1 MPIQKIKATKTA
13 SLTDLRD
20 PMKVIEAAGDDPVA
34 IMNRNKVIGYFI
46 PESRTHVSYS
56 YLEKEEFDALLP
68 ELLEEEKEV
77 LEYLKD
83 K

>member
-1 MPIQKIKATKTA
+1 MQKILATKTA

-20 PMKVIEAAGDDPVA
+20 PMKVIESLGNERIAILNRDKVVA
-34 IMNRNKVIGYFI
+34 YIVPASHIQEPTSEYI
-46 PESRTHVSYS
+46 PMDEVKDIINTIKSTHGH
-56 YLEKEEFDALLP
+56 
-68 ELLEEEKEV
+68 V

>member
-1 MPIQKIKATKTA
+1 MQKILATKTA

-20 PMKVIEAAGDDPVA
+20 PMKVIESAGDSPVA
-34 IMNRNKVIGYFI
+34 IMNRGEVIGYFV
-46 PESRTHVSYS
+46 PESRVNKVEHRYAT
-56 YLEKEEFDALLP
+56 EEEFKKV
-68 ELLEEEKEV
+68 LEEIKEKARPV

>member
-1 MPIQKIKATKTA
+1 MQKILATKTA

-20 PMKVIEAAGDDPVA
+20 PMKVIESLGNDRIA
-34 IMNRNKVIGYFI
+34 ILNRDKIIAYLVPPSHIKEPSFEYIDSDEVKDIVG
-46 PESRTHVSYS
+46 ELKKTHGH
-56 YLEKEEFDALLP
+56 
-68 ELLEEEKEV
+68 V

>member
-1 MPIQKIKATKTA
+1 MAIQNIKANKTA

-20 PMKVIEAAGDDPVA
+20 PMKVIEAAGNDTVA
-34 IMNRNKVIGYFI
+34 IMNRNQVVGYFV
-46 PESRTHVSYS
+46 PAARTDMKFAYVSQ
-56 YLEKEEFDALLP
+56 KDFDQLLP
-68 ELLEEEKEV
+68 QVLEEEKEI

>member
-1 MPIQKIKATKTA
+1 MQKILATKTA

-20 PMKVIEAAGDDPVA
+20 PMKVIELLGNDRIA
-34 IMNRNKVIGYFI
+34 ILNRDKVIAYLVPPSHIKNPNIEYVTPDEVKGI
-46 PESRTHVSYS
+46 VAELKETHGH
-56 YLEKEEFDALLP
+56 
-68 ELLEEEKEV
+68 V

>member
-1 MPIQKIKATKTA
+1 MQKILATKTA

-20 PMKVIEAAGDDPVA
+20 PMKVIEAAGNERVA
-34 IMNRNKVIGYFI
+34 ILNRDTIVAYLVPPSHVKEPAFEYAPREDVKKIVV
-46 PESRTHVSYS
+46 ELKKTHGH
-56 YLEKEEFDALLP
+56 
-68 ELLEEEKEV
+68 V

>member
-1 MPIQKIKATKTA
+1 MQKILATKTA

-20 PMKVIEAAGDDPVA
+20 PMKVIESLGDDRIAILNRDKIVA
-34 IMNRNKVIGYFI
+34 YLVPPAHISNPTFEYVGRDEMKSIVA
-46 PESRTHVSYS
+46 ELKDTHGH
-56 YLEKEEFDALLP
+56 
-68 ELLEEEKEV
+68 V

>member
-1 MPIQKIKATKTA
+1 MQKILATKTA

-20 PMKVIEAAGDDPVA
+20 PMKVIESAGDSPVA
-34 IMNRNKVIGYFI
+34 IMNRGEVLGYFI
-46 PESRTHVSYS
+46 PEARVNKATYRYATAEEIAQAMSEIK
-56 YLEKEEFDALLP
+56 EKAQP
-68 ELLEEEKEV
+68 V

>member
-1 MPIQKIKATKTA
+1 MQKILATKTA

-20 PMKVIEAAGDDPVA
+20 PMKVIESAGDSTVA
-34 IMNRNKVIGYFI
+34 IMNRGEVIGYFV
-46 PESRTHVSYS
+46 PESQVSKVGYRHAT
-56 YLEKEEFDALLP
+56 KEEVAGAMK
-68 ELLEEEKEV
+68 EIKEKTQPV

>member
-1 MPIQKIKATKTA
+1 MQKILASKTA

-20 PMKVIEAAGDDPVA
+20 PMKVIESAGNDRVA
-34 IMNRNKVIGYFI
+34 ILNRDKVVAYLVPASHVEEPQVRYATDREVMDFI
-46 PESRTHVSYS
+46 KEIKQTH
-56 YLEKEEFDALLP
+56 AHI
-68 ELLEEEKEV
+68 

>member
-1 MPIQKIKATKTA
+1 MQKILATKTA

-20 PMKVIEAAGDDPVA
+20 PMKVIESLGNDRIAILNREKVVAYLVPPSHIKNPTFEYVDPDEVTR
-34 IMNRNKVIGYFI
+34 IVNELK
-46 PESRTHVSYS
+46 ESHGH
-56 YLEKEEFDALLP
+56 
-68 ELLEEEKEV
+68 V

>member
-1 MPIQKIKATKTA
+1 MAIQRIKANKTA

-20 PMKVIEAAGDDPVA
+20 PMKVIKAAGDEPIA
-34 IMNRNKVIGYFI
+34 IMNRDQVLGYFV
-46 PESRTHVSYS
+46 PESKISLSHSSVTG
-56 YLEKEEFDALLP
+56 EEFDASLPQLLKKSAP
-68 ELLEEEKEV
+68 V

>member
-1 MPIQKIKATKTA
+1 MQKILATKTA

-20 PMKVIEAAGDDPVA
+20 PMKVIEAAGDSAVA
-34 IMNRNKVIGYFI
+34 IMNRNKVVGYFV
-46 PESRTHVSYS
+46 PEARVNKVEYRYAT
-56 YLEKEEFDALLP
+56 KEEVAQAMS
-68 ELLEEEKEV
+68 EIKEKTQPV